1 MGRRL
6 VALLLILGIAWGGI
20 TAAVSTN
27 FLPKLGLDLQGGI
40 SVILSAPEGTD
51 PDVLGQAIE
60 VMRNRI
66 EASGVQE
73 PEISPEGDRNVLVQ
87 LPGVSDTEEALS
99 VIGQTGLLSFRPVL
113 DVAPAADVALVGD
126 QDDPGAT
133 SWLATE
139 DGATAYLVG
148 PSELLG
154 TLLDEAVATVSQ
166 SGIGYDVNLVFG
178 DQGADLFAALTA
190 AARQQPSNS
199 PQRQIAIVLD
209 GTVISAPPVSEQVD
223 PRIGI
228 DGGRAVI
235 GMGSDPA
242 AEEDAE
248 ALAVVLRYG
257 SLPIELERQSLQK
270 VSATLGQDS
279 LQAGVIA
286 GLGGLAI
293 VTLLLLGFYRSLG
306 IVAVVGFTVFGSL
319 LVLMFSLLGLAGLTL
334 TLAGVTGI
342 IVSVGITADS
352 YIVYFERIK
361 EEVRKG
367 MSVEAAIDEGFTKAY
382 RTIRT
387 ADFVSIMGAFLLW
400 VLAVG
405 PVKGFAMALG
415 VATILDLIIAPWFTR
430 NAVGLLGRGSLGD
443 GGWFSIRGA
452 AGRTT

>member
-1 MGRRL
+1 MARRG
-6 VALLLILGIAWGGI
+6 VALLLILVIAWGGI
-20 TAAVSTN
+20 AGAVTTG

-40 SVILSAPEGTD
+40 SVILTAPEGTQT
-51 PDVLGQAIE
+51 DVLDQAIE

-73 PEISPEGDRNVLVQ
+73 PEISPEGERNVLVQ
-87 LPGVSDTEEALS
+87 LPGVSDTEEALD

-113 DVAPAADVALVGD
+113 DVAPAGEVEVVGD
-126 QDDPGAT
+126 GDSPGDT

-166 SGIGYDVNLVFG
+166 SGIGYDVNLAF
-178 DQGADLFAALTA
+178 DDDGADLFAALTA

-209 GTVISAPPVSEQVD
+209 GTVINAPPVSEQVD

-279 LQAGVIA
+279 LQAGLLA
-286 GLGGLAI
+286 GFGGLAI
-293 VTLLLLGFYRSLG
+293 VMLLLLGYYRSLG
-306 IVAVVGFTVFGSL
+306 IVGVLGLTVFGSL
-319 LVLMFSLLGLAGLTL
+319 LVLLFSLLGLAGLTL

-361 EEVRKG
+361 EMVRG
-367 MSVEAAIDEGFTKAY
+367 GASVDEAVDLGFKKAY
-382 RTIRT
+382 RTILT

-415 VATILDLIIAPWFTR
+415 VATLLDLIIAPWFTR
-430 NAVGLLGRGSLGD
+430 NAVGLIARGSLGD
-443 GGWFSIRGA
+443 GGWFSVRGA
-452 AGRTT
+452 AGGTS